1 MRLLTAFHPIPPSKV
16 VDPRPG
22 PAKPSEDGTQS
33 PNSFQDLHIPV
44 KMMEDFLRLAQQNT
58 KKNLETCG
66 VLAGSLIQKNRVF
79 YITSLI
85 IPMQESTSDSLFK
98 ISEDVVIDA
107 TNKGNI
113 ARLINHSVL
122 FHFLSNLLRLKELGL
137 HGVIT
142 LIELGAHF
150 FYLLVRYRILAPV
163 SILL

>member
-1 MRLLTAFHPIPPSKV
+1 MCVFLLIFRAFHPIPPSKV

-66 VLAGSLIQKNRVF
+66 VLAGSL
-79 YITSLI
+79 
-85 IPMQESTSDSLFK
+85 LFK

>member
-1 MRLLTAFHPIPPSKV
+1 
-16 VDPRPG
+16 
-22 PAKPSEDGTQS
+22 
-33 PNSFQDLHIPV
+33 
-44 KMMEDFLRLAQQNT
+44 MMEDFLRLAQQNT

-66 VLAGSLIQKNRVF
+66 VLAGSL
-79 YITSLI
+79 
-85 IPMQESTSDSLFK
+85 LFK

>member
-66 VLAGSLIQKNRVF
+66 VLAGSL
-79 YITSLI
+79 
-85 IPMQESTSDSLFK
+85 LFK